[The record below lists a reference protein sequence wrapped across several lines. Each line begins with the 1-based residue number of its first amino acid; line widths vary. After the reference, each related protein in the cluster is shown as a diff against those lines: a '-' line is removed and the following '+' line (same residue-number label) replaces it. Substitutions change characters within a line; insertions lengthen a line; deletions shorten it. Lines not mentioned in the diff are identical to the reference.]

1 MSKKNK
7 RQVSL
12 SEAAAPAAPSAPAAP
27 RSSLTTE
34 FNPDYGYVISD
45 LKRINSLLC
54 SVAYPILEQAGALAP
69 SRLREQKG

>member
-12 SEAAAPAAPSAPAAP
+12 SESAAPAASSAPAAP

-45 LKRINSLLC
+45 LKRI
-54 SVAYPILEQAGALAP
+54 AILAGSFIAVLVIL
-69 SRLREQKG
+69 SFIIR

>member
-7 RQVSL
+7 RQISRREV
-12 SEAAAPAAPSAPAAP
+12 AAPVASAPSTPAAP

-45 LKRINSLLC
+45 LKRIG
-54 SVAYPILEQAGALAP
+54 ILAGSFITVLVILSFIIP
-69 SRLREQKG
+69 